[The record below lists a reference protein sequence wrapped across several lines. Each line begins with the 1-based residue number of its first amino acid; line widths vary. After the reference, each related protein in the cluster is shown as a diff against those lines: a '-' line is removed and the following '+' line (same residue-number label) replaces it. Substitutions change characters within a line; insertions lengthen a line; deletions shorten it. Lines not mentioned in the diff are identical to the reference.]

1 MKDASREHIVAEVL
15 ELGALTVSDG
25 SLIPPSYATLQI
37 FSIY

>member
-25 SLIPPSYATLQI
+25 SLISHATLQI
-37 FSIY
+37 FSLY